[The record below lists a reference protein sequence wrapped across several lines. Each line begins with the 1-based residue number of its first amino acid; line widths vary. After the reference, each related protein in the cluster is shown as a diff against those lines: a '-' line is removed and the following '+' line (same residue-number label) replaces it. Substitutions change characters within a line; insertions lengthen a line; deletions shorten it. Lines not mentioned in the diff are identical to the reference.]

1 MQMQKAY
8 ALQYDFDYKGSL
20 VRPGSFIRL
29 KSRRKAVLYECILH
43 NMDTDRTFLVVTMDS
58 ERRLIPI
65 SWMRGLVTPKRSRRN
80 VTGTR
85 PN

>member
-1 MQMQKAY
+1 MQMQKSY

-43 NMDTDRTFLVVTMDS
+43 NMTTDKTFMLVTMEG

-65 SWMRGLVTPKRSRRN
+65 SWMRGLVNTKRSRRN

-85 PN
+85 SA